1 MLKCLS
7 QNPSFLQVKSLRAI
21 KQIADINLNGDEIKA
36 NPLELGT
43 RKSCPFS
50 MYMLNIVLEFIVT
63 VIKQLKE
70 IKLIQLGK

>member
-7 QNPSFLQVKSLRAI
+7 QNPSFLQVKSL
-21 KQIADINLNGDEIKA
+21 GDEIKA